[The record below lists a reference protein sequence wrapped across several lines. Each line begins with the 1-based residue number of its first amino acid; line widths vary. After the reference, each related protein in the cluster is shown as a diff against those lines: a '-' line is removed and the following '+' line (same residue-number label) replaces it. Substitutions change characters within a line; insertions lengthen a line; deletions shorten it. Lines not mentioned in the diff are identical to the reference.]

1 MDRGVWQAAVH
12 GVSKSRT
19 QLKTGLTETEL
30 SSQEKSKTGFGVLI
44 PTIHQV
50 SSQDVVFNLKLEINI
65 YLALVSNQ
73 KCTNLRRN
81 IWKKTKG
88 GRTETFMYLK
98 GHFRDE
104 EADLSAS
111 SRDSRVPAKT

>member
-1 MDRGVWQAAVH
+1 MDRGAWQAAVH

-30 SSQEKSKTGFGVLI
+30 SSKEKGKTDFGVPI

-65 YLALVSNQ
+65 YLAWCLI
-73 KCTNLRRN
+73 RN
-81 IWKKTKG
+81 AQI
-88 GRTETFMYLK
+88 
-98 GHFRDE
+98 
-104 EADLSAS
+104 
-111 SRDSRVPAKT
+111 